1 MELPA
6 ESHGNVAVM
15 AFQSSPK
22 EQNIDK
28 LKKRA
33 DKLSNAYGLDF
44 HRMLAGLKAS
54 NPNNGKHFH
63 L

>member
-1 MELPA
+1 
-6 ESHGNVAVM
+6 NVAVM